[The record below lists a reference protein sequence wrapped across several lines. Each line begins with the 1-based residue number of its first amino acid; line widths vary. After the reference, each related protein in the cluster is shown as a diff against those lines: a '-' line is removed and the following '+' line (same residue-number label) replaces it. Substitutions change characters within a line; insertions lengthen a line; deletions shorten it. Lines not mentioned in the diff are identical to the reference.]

1 MFNLKI
7 MWKHFVINFRNLNNC
22 SVFVEKYS
30 TPVCKPELHSSI
42 FKTSQFNLTL

>member
-7 MWKHFVINFRNLNNC
+7 MWKHFVINFRNLNING
-22 SVFVEKYS
+22 VFVEKYS
-30 TPVCKPELHSSI
+30 KPVCEAVIHSSI